1 MEYQL
6 HRLEWDSNFFGFS
19 VANFE
24 GVINNKTL
32 EKIYLENIDLVYYS
46 SQSLLNDKFKENIF
60 YNIQLV
66 DSKVALKRILSDDKE
81 MHPNVSLYD
90 GLEANDQLIYLAQ
103 HAGGH
108 TRFNKDPNISDKK
121 YKELFTI
128 WIERSVKR
136 EIADYILVYK
146 DNGQIVGFAVIDLR
160 LSGPYVSLLA
170 VDFKYE
176 GKGVAF
182 ALMRSIEKI
191 LSDKGFTE
199 VHGATQ
205 LDNRKALIVYER
217 YGLVRQP
224 VNYVY
229 HFWRK

>member
-1 MEYQL
+1 MGYQF
-6 HRLEWDSNFFGFS
+6 HRLDWDSNFFGFS
-19 VANFE
+19 VGNFE
-24 GVINNKTL
+24 GEVNECFLK
-32 EKIYLENIDLVYYS
+32 KIHSENIDLVYYS
-46 SQSLLNDKFKENIF
+46 SPTVINDELKQNAF
-60 YNIQLV
+60 YNLHLV
-66 DSKVALKRILSDDKE
+66 DSKVPLVKKLLDDKE
-81 MHPNVSLYD
+81 MHPKVSFYD
-90 GLEANDQLIYLAQ
+90 GSEANSQLIALAH
-103 HAGGH
+103 HAGGN
-108 TRFNKDPNISDKK
+108 TRFKKDPNIPDEK

-136 EIADYILVYK
+136 EIADHILVYR
-146 DNGQIVGFAVIDLR
+146 DNEQIVGFAVIDLR

-170 VDFKYE
+170 VDLNYE

-191 LSDKGFTE
+191 LSDRGFTE

>member
-1 MEYQL
+1 MKYQL
-6 HRLEWDSNFFGFS
+6 NRLIWDSSFFGLS
-19 VANFE
+19 VGNLE
-24 GVINNKTL
+24 GEVNEKIL
-32 EKIYLENIDLVYYS
+32 EKIHYENFDLVYYS
-46 SQSLLNDKFKENIF
+46 SPIMLNETLKLNAY
-60 YNIQLV
+60 YNLQLV
-66 DSKVALKRILSDDKE
+66 DSKVPLKKKLLDDKE
-81 MHPNVSLYD
+81 MHPKVSFYT
-90 GLEANDQLIYLAQ
+90 GFEANEQLISLAQ

-108 TRFNKDPNISDKK
+108 TRFKKDANISDKK

-136 EIADYILVYK
+136 EIADHILVYK
-146 DNGQIVGFAVIDLR
+146 DKGEIVGFAVIDLR
-160 LSGPYVSLLA
+160 RSGPYVSLLA
-170 VDFKYE
+170 VDLKYE

-191 LSDKGFTE
+191 LRDRGFTE
-199 VHGATQ
+199 VNGATQ

-229 HFWRK
+229 HFWKK